1 MGIGSRL
8 FLIIFIS
15 LGLGIF
21 VSYIIAERDITDTF
35 QKHII
40 NELQNQASLLV
51 EVVDEVNSI
60 QSLNEADSLADRL
73 GSASNS
79 RITLILSDGRVIG
92 DSDVDTQNINNL
104 DNHINR
110 PEVQEAFKNGRGWS
124 IRYSDTVEQQQMYYA
139 ILDNN
144 DVSPNVI
151 RIAVP
156 YVNVD
161 SAIESLNLS
170 IILIALVAFIVT
182 SIASGIAANYAY
194 RSIADLADATSKIA
208 DADGKAKNKDIK
220 ALPTQR
226 TDEFGN
232 VAQSVSQISE
242 ELKSK
247 INLIAKQRDQFGSV
261 LDDLGEGIMVADIS
275 GNITYEN
282 EQVSLIL
289 NKNELV
295 GKKIT
300 DLDIKSLNYLLKRA
314 KKKKRAD
321 IEFEIELK
329 DKSTRWVLATMN
341 QSKTTKEF
349 ILVVHD
355 ITQLR
360 RFSSMRRDF
369 ISNVSHELRTP
380 VSVIMANSE
389 TLVDGALEDKK
400 QAKVFA
406 KAILHNAERL
416 SDMVSSLLD
425 LSRIDY
431 GELKLNIEELSIND
445 CINDAID
452 SLKNLGKRK
461 NISIE
466 CSCSKDKIVL
476 ADKNALE
483 RILNNLIENAF
494 KYSDPESIINISTR
508 KIKDYLE
515 VSVKDNGRGVPDQEK
530 DFLFDRFYRTADA
543 RATDEK
549 GSGLGIAI
557 VKNLV
562 NNLNGEVGIKNTYPN
577 GSIFWFTLPLKNS

>member
-51 EVVDEVNSI
+51 EVVDEVDTI
-60 QSLNEADSLADRL
+60 GDLNEADSLADRL

-92 DSDVDTQNINNL
+92 DSNIDTQNINDM

-110 PEVQEAFKNGRGWS
+110 PEVQDAFLKGKGWS
-124 IRYSDTVEQQQMYYA
+124 IRYSDTVKQQQMYYA

-144 DVSPNVI
+144 EVSPNVI

-161 SAIESLNLS
+161 SAIGSLNLS

-194 RSIADLADATSKIA
+194 RSIADLAYATSKIA
-208 DADGKAKNKDIK
+208 DADGKARKKDLK
-220 ALPTQR
+220 ALPTER

-261 LDDLGEGIMVADIS
+261 LDDLGEGIIVADID
-275 GNITYEN
+275 GKITYEN

-300 DLDIKSLNYLLKRA
+300 DLNIKSLNYLLKRA
-314 KKKKRAD
+314 KKKKKAD
-321 IEFEIELK
+321 IEFEIELN
-329 DKSTRWVLATMN
+329 DRSTRWVLATIN

-380 VSVIMANSE
+380 VSVIRANSE
-389 TLVDGALEDKK
+389 TLVDGALDNKK
-400 QAKVFA
+400 QSKVFA

-431 GELKLNIEELSIND
+431 GELKLNIEELPINEH
-445 CINDAID
+445 INKAID

-461 NISIE
+461 DISIT
-466 CSCSKDKIVL
+466 CSCLKGKIVL

-494 KYSDPESIINISTR
+494 KYSDYQSTINIST
-508 KIKDYLE
+508 KNVKDYLE
-515 VSVKDNGRGVPDQEK
+515 ISVKDSGRGIPDEEQ
-530 DFLFDRFYRTADA
+530 DFLFDRFYRTAEA
-543 RATDEK
+543 RATEEK
-549 GSGLGIAI
+549 GSGLGLAI

-562 NNLNGEVGIKNTYPN
+562 NNLNGEVGVKNAKPQ
-577 GSIFWFTLPLKNS
+577 GSIFWFTLPLKTS

>member
-51 EVVDEVNSI
+51 EVVDEVDTI
-60 QSLNEADSLADRL
+60 GDLNEADSLADRL
-73 GSASNS
+73 GGASNS
-79 RITLILSDGRVIG
+79 RVTLILSDGRVIG
-92 DSDVDTQNINNL
+92 DSDVDTQNINDM

-110 PEVQEAFKNGRGWS
+110 PEVQDAFLKGKGWS
-124 IRYSDTVEQQQMYYA
+124 IRYSDTVKQQQMYYA

-144 DVSPNVI
+144 EVSPNVI

-161 SAIESLNLS
+161 SAIGSLNLS

-194 RSIADLADATSKIA
+194 RSIADLAYATSKIA
-208 DADGKAKNKDIK
+208 DADGKARKKDLK
-220 ALPTQR
+220 ALPTER

-261 LDDLGEGIMVADIS
+261 LDDLGEGIIVADID
-275 GNITYEN
+275 GKITYEN

-300 DLDIKSLNYLLKRA
+300 DLNIKSLNYLLKRA

-321 IEFEIELK
+321 IEFEIELN
-329 DKSTRWVLATMN
+329 DRSTRWVLATIN

-380 VSVIMANSE
+380 VSVIRANSE
-389 TLVDGALEDKK
+389 TLVDGALDDKK
-400 QAKVFA
+400 QSKVFA

-431 GELKLNIEELSIND
+431 GELKLNIEELPINEH
-445 CINDAID
+445 INKAID

-461 NISIE
+461 NISIT
-466 CSCSKDKIVL
+466 CSCLKGKIVL

-494 KYSDPESIINISTR
+494 KYSDYQSTINIST
-508 KIKDYLE
+508 KNVKDYLE
-515 VSVKDNGRGVPDQEK
+515 ISVKDSGRGIPDEEQ
-530 DFLFDRFYRTADA
+530 DFLFDRFYRTAEA
-543 RATDEK
+543 RATEEK
-549 GSGLGIAI
+549 GSGLGLAI

-562 NNLNGEVGIKNTYPN
+562 NNLNGEVGVKNAKPQ
-577 GSIFWFTLPLKNS
+577 GSIFWFTLPLKTS